1 MEKLGLANTLR
12 LFLRGNRNM
21 LTSRP
26 LVVSF
31 EVTSSCNANCK
42 HCDKGG
48 ILEYETRMTP
58 EQIGGHYRK
67 LKPVAVQLSGGEP
80 LLRDDIV
87 EIAREIKEPSGPPY
101 LILVTNGS
109 LLTEEKYLAL
119 CNAGVNQF
127 SVSLDFPDDRH
138 DEFRQIPGLFAR
150 LEKIIPELTALGH
163 RNIVMNTTISSRNVG
178 LLTRMCEL
186 VNSWGACMSYSAYSA
201 MRTGDPTYTVS
212 SAEDLKTLRNQID
225 EVVRMKREG
234 ADIRNPDS
242 ILNDT
247 YRFFNEGGVAGC
259 MAGYR
264 FLLIT
269 PEGYYRPC
277 AHKPLKCS
285 SQEELIAEFSET
297 NKCKGCYVA
306 IRSYCDKSYFTLVKE
321 QFLSRFLPQRWSE
334 R

>member
-1 MEKLGLANTLR
+1 MEKLGLENTLR
-12 LFLRGNRNM
+12 LFFRGNRNF
-21 LTSRP
+21 LTNKP

-31 EVTSSCNANCK
+31 EVTSSCNANCG

-48 ILEYETRMTP
+48 IIAGEAPMTP
-58 EQIGGHYRK
+58 EQIAEHYRK
-67 LKPVAVQLSGGEP
+67 LTPVAVQLSGGEP

-87 EIAREIKEPSGPPY
+87 EIARAVKEPKGPPY

-109 LLTEEKYLAL
+109 LLSRDKYLAL
-119 CNAGVNQF
+119 CDAGVNQF
-127 SVSLDFPDDRH
+127 SVSLDFPDSRH
-138 DEFRQIPGLFAR
+138 DEFRQIPGLFAQ
-150 LEKIIPELTALGH
+150 LEKTIPELTSLGKN
-163 RNIVMNTTISSRNVG
+163 NIVMNTTITSRNVS
-178 LLTRMCEL
+178 LITRMCKL

-212 SAEDLKTLRNQID
+212 SAADLKTLRYQLD
-225 EVVRMKREG
+225 EVMRMKREG
-234 ADIRNPDS
+234 ADVRNPDS

-247 YRFFNEGGVAGC
+247 FRFFNEGGFAGC

-277 AHKPLKCS
+277 AHKPLKHR
-285 SQEELIAEFSET
+285 SQEELIEQFAKG

-306 IRSYCDKSYFTLVKE
+306 IRSYCDKSYLTLVKE
-321 QFLSRFLPQRWSE
+321 QFLARFIPRN
-334 R
+334 